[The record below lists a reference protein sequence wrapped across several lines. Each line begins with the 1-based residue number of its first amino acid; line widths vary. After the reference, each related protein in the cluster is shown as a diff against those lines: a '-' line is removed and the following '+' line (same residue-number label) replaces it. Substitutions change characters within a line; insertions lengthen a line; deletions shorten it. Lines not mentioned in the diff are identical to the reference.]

1 MSRSTNGN
9 GIYAQTQTPTAL
21 LSCQSCRRRKVRC
34 DKELPSCSLCMKSS
48 QTCTYPPGPLKP
60 GPKLG
65 SSQRSLKR
73 PRRSKEDESDQANDD
88 NGTVAIQQESNA
100 LQHRRTS
107 SNAWDPELL
116 AGASTQWQPQPEL
129 RSERTGDS
137 SHAITSTSEQ
147 SHQSPGSTCST
158 ITSESSRSLNLP
170 ALSSIIHPSHES
182 APQTMLGEE
191 DSKEVKTPVYGDE
204 VCSKSA
210 KRMMLTQICDALQIT
225 KEVVAHL

>member
-1 MSRSTNGN
+1 MSRSETRVGN
-9 GIYAQTQTPTAL
+9 GDYQAPTAL

-48 QTCTYPPGPLKP
+48 QICTYPPGPLKP

-73 PRRSKEDESDQANDD
+73 PRRSKEDDNDVASDGNTNHEPQQQDNIIHQRTNSWEPDLSVGGQSATWPPRPQLSSENTDSSNVVNSEHSHHSPESSCS
-88 NGTVAIQQESNA
+88 TVATRSESNY
-100 LQHRRTS
+100 
-107 SNAWDPELL
+107 
-116 AGASTQWQPQPEL
+116 
-129 RSERTGDS
+129 
-137 SHAITSTSEQ
+137 I
-147 SHQSPGSTCST
+147 
-158 ITSESSRSLNLP
+158 NLP

-182 APQTMLGEE
+182 ASQALLGEE

-210 KRMMLTQICDALQIT
+210 KKVMTSQICETLHIS
-225 KEVVAHL
+225 KETVSHL